1 MADLQPRNRWDDLP
15 EAQLTKVAETSVRKI
30 LDTVKAFDEEEPD
43 TLQAWLDDLEIA
55 FSMAGITAGASKIYC
70 AMRKLSYKLR
80 TEIQGEDAT
89 KGHSWKAFKELLF
102 KEFPDSADTDNGSTD
117 KLYRIV
123 LKSQYIGF
131 GGSGL
136 EKLKKYNRAF
146 LLEVK
151 KLLKPPAL
159 LSNHAAVQTYL
170 SAFESTFKL
179 RVQQRMELFVLNQ
192 LDKNPGELKRRQDPW
207 QLEDVITQAELVMST
222 NSGNIYILNSQQSAM
237 GEETQPVIPGM
248 AFSLGIPI
256 PLTNAQLKAAQG
268 QVSNATAKN
277 SAVKQEE
284 STSSVKPKKEE
295 SDPELYNMGVAATV
309 DTLICITFEVLFRT
323 QILLFA
329 HFEVET
335 IILRELRT
343 SMSPE

>member
-1 MADLQPRNRWDDLP
+1 
-15 EAQLTKVAETSVRKI
+15 
-30 LDTVKAFDEEEPD
+30 
-43 TLQAWLDDLEIA
+43 
-55 FSMAGITAGASKIYC
+55 MAGITAGASKIYC

-102 KEFPDSADTDNGSTD
+102 KEFLDSADTDNGSTD

-179 RVQQRMELFVLNQ
+179 RVKQRMELFVLNQ
-192 LDKNPGELKRRQDPW
+192 LDKNPGELKR
-207 QLEDVITQAELVMST
+207 
-222 NSGNIYILNSQQSAM
+222 
-237 GEETQPVIPGM
+237 
-248 AFSLGIPI
+248 
-256 PLTNAQLKAAQG
+256 
-268 QVSNATAKN
+268 
-277 SAVKQEE
+277 
-284 STSSVKPKKEE
+284 
-295 SDPELYNMGVAATV
+295 
-309 DTLICITFEVLFRT
+309 
-323 QILLFA
+323 
-329 HFEVET
+329 
-335 IILRELRT
+335 
-343 SMSPE
+343 